1 MRPGIRYQSCS
12 ASQTIIY
19 RQDNPVARIA
29 IVVACV
35 TVICALLIYAVGLID
50 IIGVAE
56 SARETM
62 PRRVVA
68 AVVAL
73 IFFPPA
79 FLLVRFLT
87 PKQEVAF
94 EGSALIIKS
103 SRDETS
109 IAYAEVGSMVLNQ
122 ITSRRLDLYDHAGRL
137 LYSFRTGTD
146 KAALESIVS
155 LIGER
160 ISFEARREG
169 RVIRFVRTPAVQ
181 KRANDGPPSPAQ

>member
-1 MRPGIRYQSCS
+1 
-12 ASQTIIY
+12 
-19 RQDNPVARIA
+19 
-29 IVVACV
+29 
-35 TVICALLIYAVGLID
+35 VICALLIYAVGLID
-50 IIGVAE
+50 IIGLAE
-56 SARETM
+56 SAREVM
-62 PRRVVA
+62 PRQLVA
-68 AVVAL
+68 VVVAL

-87 PKQEVAF
+87 PKQEIAF
-94 EGSALIIKS
+94 DGSALIIKS

-122 ITSRRLDLYDHAGRL
+122 ITSRRLDLYDHAGQL
-137 LYSFRTGTD
+137 LYCFRTGTD

-169 RVIRFVRTPAVQ
+169 RVIRYVRTPPVR
-181 KRANDGPPSPAQ
+181 KRANDGPPSPAR

>member
-1 MRPGIRYQSCS
+1 MRPGIGYQSSS
-12 ASQTIIY
+12 APQMIIY

-29 IVVACV
+29 IVLACV
-35 TVICALLIYAVGLID
+35 TVICGLLIYAFGLVH
-50 IIGVAE
+50 IIGLAE

-62 PRRVVA
+62 PRQLVA
-68 AVVAL
+68 MVVAL

-87 PKQEVAF
+87 PKQEITF
-94 EGSALIIKS
+94 DGSALNIKS
-103 SRDETS
+103 SRDVTS
-109 IAYAEVGSMVLNQ
+109 IAYAEVGSMVLHQ

-137 LYSFRTGTD
+137 LYCFRTGTD

-155 LIGER
+155 LIGKR

-169 RVIRFVRTPAVQ
+169 RVIRYGRAHPVR
-181 KRANDGPPSPAQ
+181 KRTNDAPPSPTQ